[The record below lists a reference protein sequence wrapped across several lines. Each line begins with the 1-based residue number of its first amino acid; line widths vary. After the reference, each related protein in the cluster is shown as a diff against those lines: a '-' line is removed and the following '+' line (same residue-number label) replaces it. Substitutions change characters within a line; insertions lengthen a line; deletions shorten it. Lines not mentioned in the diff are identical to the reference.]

1 MIDRKRL
8 ALNAMLALGVSGASQ
23 AGVLFNPNGTG
34 AAGAIDV
41 GTFDWAQTSF
51 VAVGGNQAVTNFQ
64 NGCAQSC
71 EFTVYTQARLN
82 GTNSQ
87 ANVANTPAGLN
98 NAFEITMVLGFRE
111 RVTTVIPPG
120 TSGQAAATFQA
131 IPTGTSFLQV
141 FRDSSVD
148 ANPLTGYGFNDGTL
162 ILSGSGITQANGL
175 FSVNL
180 GAGGN
185 PTVVPIDRF
194 GANEYTGQD
203 TVTGQGGTGD
213 FAIGNLTPALNYFTN
228 GLGQFGVTMANI
240 SQTLPFV
247 TVDPMDCFTIS
258 QASVGVGQNAAP
270 SGCANNHVNGTFAAN
285 VDPANGPGSYVP
297 VTGNINGL
305 FAGTGVGPDF
315 VAQTDYNSTLR
326 PGVPIPPQPPLPEPA
341 SLALLGLGL
350 GLLGA
355 YKGRRSDR

>member
-8 ALNAMLALGVSGASQ
+8 ALNAMLALGFSGAGH

-34 AAGAIDV
+34 PSGAIDV

-51 VAVGGNQAVTNFQ
+51 VAVGGDTAVTNFQ

-82 GTNSQ
+82 GTNDQ
-87 ANVANTPAGLN
+87 GNAPNTPAGLN
-98 NAFEITMVLGFRE
+98 KNFEITMVLGFNE
-111 RVTTVIPPG
+111 RVTTVVPPG
-120 TSGQAAATFQA
+120 TSGQAVATFQA
-131 IPTGTSFLQV
+131 VPTGTSFLEV
-141 FRDSSVD
+141 FRDANVN
-148 ANPLTGYGFNDGTL
+148 ANPLTGFGFNDGTL
-162 ILSGSGITQANGL
+162 ILKGTGITQTNGL

-180 GAGGN
+180 SAGGT
-185 PTVVPIDRF
+185 PTIVPIDRF
-194 GANEYTGQD
+194 GSNEYTGQD

-213 FAIGNLTPALNYFTN
+213 FAIANLNPAMNYFTN
-228 GLGQFGVTMANI
+228 GLGRFGVTMANI

-247 TVDPMDCFTIS
+247 TVDPMDCFTS
-258 QASVGVGQNAAP
+258 TQTSVAVGQNASAT
-270 SGCANNHVNGTFAAN
+270 GCANNHVNGTYAAN

-297 VTGNINGL
+297 VTGTINGL
-305 FAGTGVGPDF
+305 FAGAGGGPDF

-326 PGVPIPPQPPLPEPA
+326 PAVPPPPFPTPEPA

-355 YKGRRSDR
+355 YKGRRSRR